1 MTDADDIDRQD
12 IRVAVVMNGGVS
24 LAVWIGGVAVEL
36 HHLAMARRWDQAV
49 YRPLLD
55 LLHADARVDVI
66 AGTSA
71 GGLNGAFLALGLAR
85 ERDIG
90 SLCGLWRDKGDLA
103 VLLQDPLRRRVP
115 SLLKGDY
122 FLDELRNALRRV
134 LASPPPAGTGGEQAG
149 DRPVELILTG
159 TLWHGRKSSFSDD
172 MGVRITEADHD
183 ARFLFAADG
192 GDTDPAGDL
201 HDDTVVDR
209 LAVAARCSSSFPAAF
224 APQWVAVSPEQGPAE
239 GPWPSTAGRATFR
252 ASQHVV
258 DGGILL
264 NKPVRP
270 ALEAVYRR
278 PAQLQVRR
286 LLTYVVPDPAEEPA
300 TAPSVEATSAQVP
313 SVPGPS
319 AQAPSGTASPPPD
332 APSAP
337 DVLLGVLTRLRTTDS
352 VSRELTEIQDR
363 NRDVRQRR
371 RARDRLASALT
382 ATAGTLS
389 EAAWQ
394 GYVESRVQYAAETI
408 ARWIAAGQPTAR
420 AGRWSE
426 RQIADCLRRV
436 LADRRTRPE
445 SFIPRGESTAGA
457 VDRTG
462 AEWDWGQTTVR
473 RLRDITVDVLK
484 RAVWLA
490 PTGSPQRAAIVAERE
505 RASEVFKDV
514 QADWSEL
521 EAHWSAAGA
530 GLPSCTYD
538 GLGRATPDSLRALAA
553 WLRRTLAD
561 RDGSPEPGSP
571 GFAARRERSYAQ
583 ARALAGCLENS
594 ATALRDVARTGNAVV
609 DPDGTER
616 ARLRALTGFL
626 LGPGENDEK
635 DENDVLPRML
645 RLEVVQEAYGGAH
658 RDAEQEVE
666 LVQVS
671 SHHPDLLTGKQLH
684 HFGAFYRA
692 SWRVN
697 DWIHGRLDGAA
708 HLVRIL
714 LSAER
719 LRQVWARDDGAAAG
733 AAADRLVALLRDCAV
748 DGAEPADRA
757 WLEEI
762 WRQQY
767 ASACQD
773 FVRER
778 IVPAAP
784 GPVSEPEPVS
794 APESVSAHESV
805 SGPEPV
811 SEPAPEGGGV
821 QDDPRLGL
829 CVEAVTHA
837 LHTRILRQELPALAD
852 AVRAE
857 GDGRPAGSTRWLA
870 GYDAATAGAGATGRT
885 VPPTVLWQLWESAHL
900 IGSQR
905 IGEEA
910 GGDLLATT
918 AAQAA
923 AVTAGALG
931 TLSRV
936 KAVGAV
942 LGALRGYTLAVWA
955 MVRFLT
961 RPDNFG
967 NRVVQLTVA
976 AGAVLL
982 AVSLFVPGLPV
993 VFTLAGVLLL
1003 LAGWSAA
1010 ALLTRETRRV
1020 GRRLALV
1027 TGFVVL
1033 VAAGYVYTRLHDPH
1047 AREGLWSLAVKLG
1060 AALLVVLLGVF
1071 LARTP
1076 EPRAAAQ
1083 RRRNPPPP
1091 A

>member
-24 LAVWIGGVAVEL
+24 LAVWIGGVAAEL

-85 ERDIG
+85 EREIG

-103 VLLQDPLRRRVP
+103 ELLQHPLRRQVP

-134 LASPPPAGTGGEQAG
+134 LVSPPPAGTEDGRPAG

-159 TLWHGRKSSFSDD
+159 TLWHGRKSSFCDD

-192 GDTDPAGDL
+192 AGRDPAGDL
-201 HDDTVVDR
+201 RDDTVVDR

-252 ASQHVV
+252 TSQHVV

-264 NKPVRP
+264 NKPIRP
-270 ALEAVYRR
+270 ALEAVYRQ

-286 LLTYVVPDPAEEPA
+286 LLTYVVPDPGEEPA
-300 TAPSVEATSAQVP
+300 TAPSAPE
-313 SVPGPS
+313 
-319 AQAPSGTASPPPD
+319 PSGAVPPP
-332 APSAP
+332 PNAP
-337 DVLLGVLTRLRTTDS
+337 DVLLGVLTRLRATDS

-382 ATAGTLS
+382 ATAETLS
-389 EAAWQ
+389 EAAWPA
-394 GYVESRVQYAAETI
+394 YVEIRVQYAAETI
-408 ARWIAAGQPTAR
+408 ARWTAAGQPPAR
-420 AGRWSE
+420 ADRWSE
-426 RQIADCLRRV
+426 RQVADCLRRV
-436 LADRRTRPE
+436 LADRRTQPE

-457 VDRTG
+457 VERTG

-473 RLRDITVDVLK
+473 RLRDLTVDVLK

-490 PTGSPQRAAIVAERE
+490 PPGSPQRAAIVAERE
-505 RASEVFKDV
+505 RASDMFKDI

-530 GLPSCTYD
+530 ALPPCTYD
-538 GLGRATPDSLRALAA
+538 TLGRATPDSLRALTA
-553 WLRRTLAD
+553 WLREALAD
-561 RDGSPEPGSP
+561 RDGSPEDRDGSPEAGSP
-571 GFAARRERSYAQ
+571 GFTARRERSYAQ
-583 ARALAGCLENS
+583 ARDLAGCLENS
-594 ATALRDVARTGNAVV
+594 AAALRDVARTGNTVV
-609 DPDGTER
+609 DPEGTER
-616 ARLRALTGFL
+616 ERLQALTGFL
-626 LGPGENDEK
+626 LGPGET
-635 DENDVLPRML
+635 DVLPRML

-658 RDAEQEVE
+658 GDAEQEVE

-719 LRQVWARDDGAAAG
+719 LRQVWARDDATAAAG
-733 AAADRLVALLRDCAV
+733 AADRLVETLRDCTL

-767 ASACQD
+767 ASACTD

-784 GPVSEPEPVS
+784 
-794 APESVSAHESV
+794 APA
-805 SGPEPV
+805 
-811 SEPAPEGGGV
+811 AEGGGV

-870 GYDAATAGAGATGRT
+870 GYDAATAGAEAAGRT
-885 VPPTVLWQLWESAHL
+885 VPPTALWQLWESAHL

-905 IGEEA
+905 IAEEA
-910 GGDLLATT
+910 GGDLLAST

-942 LGALRGYTLAVWA
+942 LGALHGYTLAVWA

-1010 ALLTRETRRV
+1010 ALLTRDTRRV
-1020 GRRLALV
+1020 GRRLAV
-1027 TGFVVL
+1027 ATGFVVL
-1033 VAAGYVYTRLHDPH
+1033 VAAGYVYTRLHDAH

-1083 RRRNPPPP
+1083 RRDR
-1091 A
+1091 

>member
-36 HHLAMARRWDQAV
+36 HHLAMARRWNRAV

-90 SLCGLWRDKGDLA
+90 SLCGLWRDKGDLSA
-103 VLLQDPLRRRVP
+103 LLQDPLRRRAP

-201 HDDTVVDR
+201 RDDTVVDR

-270 ALEAVYRR
+270 ALEAVYRQ

-300 TAPSVEATSAQVP
+300 AAPSVAP

-319 AQAPSGTASPPPD
+319 AQAPSGTASPPPE

-382 ATAGTLS
+382 ATAESLS

-394 GYVESRVQYAAETI
+394 GYVEGRVQYAAETI

-426 RQIADCLRRV
+426 RQITDCLRRV
-436 LADRRTRPE
+436 LADRRTQPE

-457 VDRTG
+457 VDRAG

-530 GLPSCTYD
+530 GLPPCTYD

-594 ATALRDVARTGNAVV
+594 AAALRDVARTGNAVV

-616 ARLRALTGFL
+616 AHLQALTGFL
-626 LGPGENDEK
+626 LGPGEN
-635 DENDVLPRML
+635 NVLPRML

-719 LRQVWARDDGAAAG
+719 LRQVWARDDDAAAV

-748 DGAEPADRA
+748 DGAEPSDRA

-784 GPVSEPEPVS
+784 EPSPGP
-794 APESVSAHESV
+794 AT
-805 SGPEPV
+805 
-811 SEPAPEGGGV
+811 EGGGV

-857 GDGRPAGSTRWLA
+857 GGGRPAGSTRWLA
-870 GYDAATAGAGATGRT
+870 GYDAATAGTEAAVRT

-923 AVTAGALG
+923 AVTAGAFG

-993 VFTLAGVLLL
+993 AFTLAGVLLL

-1020 GRRLALV
+1020 GRRLAVATVL
-1027 TGFVVL
+1027 VVL

-1047 AREGLWSLAVKLG
+1047 TREGLWSLAVKLG
-1060 AALLVVLLGVF
+1060 AALLVVLLGIF

-1083 RRRNPPPP
+1083 RRRNPPP

>member
-12 IRVAVVMNGGVS
+12 IRVAVVMNGGLS
-24 LAVWIGGVAVEL
+24 LAVWIGGVAAEL
-36 HHLAMARRWDQAV
+36 HLLAMARRWDRAV
-49 YRPLLD
+49 YRSLLD

-85 ERDIG
+85 ERDIS
-90 SLCGLWRDKGDLA
+90 SLCSLWRDKGDLA
-103 VLLQDPLRRRVP
+103 ELLQHPLHRRVP

-122 FLDELRNALRRV
+122 FLDELRKALRRV
-134 LASPPPAGTGGEQAG
+134 LTSPPPAGTGDGRPAG
-149 DRPVELILTG
+149 DRPVELIMTG
-159 TLWHGRKSSFSDD
+159 TLWHGRKSSFCDD
-172 MGVRITEADHD
+172 MGVRITETDHD
-183 ARFLFAADG
+183 ARFLFTADG
-192 GDTDPAGDL
+192 AGRHPAGDL
-201 HDDTVVDR
+201 RDDAVADL
-209 LAVAARCSSSFPAAF
+209 LAVAARCSSSFPVAF
-224 APQWVAVSPEQGPAE
+224 APQWVEVTPEDGPAE
-239 GPWPSTAGRATFR
+239 GPWPSKAGRATFR
-252 ASQHVV
+252 TSQHVV

-264 NKPVRP
+264 NKPIRP
-270 ALEAVYRR
+270 ALEAVYRQ

-286 LLTYVVPDPAEEPA
+286 LLTYVVPDPGEEPA
-300 TAPSVEATSAQVP
+300 AAPAAPEPSG
-313 SVPGPS
+313 SVP
-319 AQAPSGTASPPPD
+319 PPPN
-332 APSAP
+332 AP
-337 DVLLGVLTRLRTTDS
+337 DVVLGVLTRLRATDS

-363 NRDVRQRR
+363 NRDVRRRR

-394 GYVESRVQYAAETI
+394 GYVQVRVEYAADTI
-408 ARWIAAGQPTAR
+408 ARWTAAGQLPAR
-420 AGRWSE
+420 VDRWSE

-436 LADRRTRPE
+436 LDDRRARPE
-445 SFIPRGESTAGA
+445 SFIPRGDSTTEA
-457 VDRTG
+457 VKRTG

-473 RLRDITVDVLK
+473 RLRDLTVDVLK

-505 RASEVFKDV
+505 RASAAFKDI
-514 QADWSEL
+514 QADWNEL
-521 EAHWSAAGA
+521 ESHWSAAGA
-530 GLPSCTYD
+530 ALPPCTYD
-538 GLGRATPDSLRALAA
+538 KLGRATPDSLRALTA
-553 WLRRTLAD
+553 WLREAVAD
-561 RDGSPEPGSP
+561 RDGSAEGRDGSP
-571 GFAARRERSYAQ
+571 EDRDGSPQAGPPAYAAWRERWYAQ
-583 ARALAGCLENS
+583 ARDLAGCLENS
-594 ATALRDVARTGNAVV
+594 AAALRDVARTGNAVV
-609 DPDGTER
+609 DPERTEQ
-616 ARLRALTGFL
+616 ARLQALTGFL
-626 LGPGENDEK
+626 FGPGEEG
-635 DENDVLPRML
+635 VLPRML
-645 RLEVVQEAYGGAH
+645 RLEVVLEAYGGAH
-658 RDAEQEVE
+658 GDAEQEVE

-671 SHHPDLLTGKQLH
+671 SRHPGLVTGRQLH

-719 LRQVWARDDGAAAG
+719 LRQVWAREEATAAA
-733 AAADRLVALLRDCAV
+733 AAADRLVAMIRDCTL

-757 WLEEI
+757 WLEET
-762 WRQQY
+762 WQQQY
-767 ASACQD
+767 AAACEG

-784 GPVSEPEPVS
+784 
-794 APESVSAHESV
+794 APTTADEDEDASVGA
-805 SGPEPV
+805 
-811 SEPAPEGGGV
+811 

-857 GDGRPAGSTRWLA
+857 GDGRPAGSTEWLA
-870 GYDAATAGAGATGRT
+870 GYDAATAGTAAADRAM
-885 VPPTVLWQLWESAHL
+885 PPKVLWQLWDNAHL

-910 GGDLLATT
+910 GGDLLANT

-923 AVTAGALG
+923 AVATGAFG

-942 LGALRGYTLAVWA
+942 LGALHGYTLAVWA

-961 RPDNFG
+961 RPGNFG
-967 NRVVQLTVA
+967 NRVVHLTVA

-982 AVSLFVPGLPV
+982 AVSLFVPAMPV
-993 VFTLAGVLLL
+993 AFTLAGVLLL

-1010 ALLTRETRRV
+1010 ALLTRDTRRV
-1020 GRRLALV
+1020 GRRLAVV
-1027 TGFVVL
+1027 TGFAVL
-1033 VAAGYVYTRLHDPH
+1033 AAAGYVYTRLQDED

-1060 AALLVVLLGVF
+1060 AALLVILLGIF

-1076 EPRAAAQ
+1076 GPRAAA
-1083 RRRNPPPP
+1083 RRRDE
-1091 A
+1091 